1 VYIYDEVIQKNNN
14 GQLTQGTFEKHPFK
28 GSAKESVNM
37 LSLVFLGMYDSF
49 FALLLRTLDFTS
61 QCQTY
66 NHLHQIKY
74 ETNRKQSCSIPAQT
88 FASSLDVT

>member
-37 LSLVFLGMYDSF
+37 LSLVFLGMYDNF
-49 FALLLRTLDFTS
+49 LLSYSEPWNLLVSARPTIICIRLSMRQIANNLVAF
-61 QCQTY
+61 QHR
-66 NHLHQIKY
+66 HLL
-74 ETNRKQSCSIPAQT
+74 P
-88 FASSLDVT
+88 L